1 MRSSSARSTGCA
13 RSFAISSA
21 SQPSRR
27 TPEEIGPSG
36 VRVRYPLV
44 HSPLVGPLRAF
55 VLVIV
60 LAIVS
65 GCQIVPEGIA
75 KDLFPTRATTSYRV
89 AESAFN
95 QLIERHV
102 DRPDSKVLITGALD
116 AVDAQLVKEGTP
128 PAYDRPVLTGNAPSD
143 LAKLAETLDLLA
155 VKYPKLDSELEKAG
169 LDRPKHLERVATD
182 GMAKSLKE
190 CHTYFLD
197 PNRAKTFNRPP
208 EEYSGI
214 GAQIAATRAGEQP
227 EIAGIFP
234 NTPAERAGLHA
245 GDRIK
250 TVDGADVTGFTAEE
264 VATKIRG
271 PEATNVTIV
280 VTRASQELTFTITR
294 AKLTPPRVISRDYE
308 SGTIG
313 YVQIFAFNGD
323 VTRQT
328 ADAVQAHITAGVR
341 GIVLDLR
348 NNPGGDLTAAQDVGS
363 IFAKGALV
371 KQSGRDG
378 VQRELRTNDKWYW
391 STPKPLVVLVN
402 ERSASGSEIVAAGVR
417 ANGAGVVVGTKT
429 AGCVGIGQPRE
440 LPDGSMLLITIARM
454 QDAKTGEE
462 LNGEGRGVRPDVP
475 TGTAVEEQ
483 LTAAITALRARI

>member
-1 MRSSSARSTGCA
+1 MVA
-13 RSFAISSA
+13 
-21 SQPSRR
+21 
-27 TPEEIGPSG
+27 
-36 VRVRYPLV
+36 
-44 HSPLVGPLRAF
+44 LRAL
-55 VLVIV
+55 VLLIV
-60 LAIVS
+60 AAIVVS

-75 KDLFPTRATTSYRV
+75 KDLFPARATTSYRV

-102 DRPDSKVLITGALD
+102 DRPDSKLLITGALD

-128 PAYDRPVLTGNAPSD
+128 PAYDRPVLTGNSPSD

-155 VKYPKLDSELEKAG
+155 VKYPKLDPEVEKAG

-197 PNRAKTFNRPP
+197 PNRAKTFNKPP

-214 GAQIAATRAGEQP
+214 GAQISATRAGEQP
-227 EIAGIFP
+227 EIADIFP
-234 NTPAERAGLHA
+234 NTPAERAGLRA

-250 TVDGADVTGFTAEE
+250 SVDGADVTGFTAEE

-280 VTRASQELTFTITR
+280 VVRGSQELTFTITR
-294 AKLTPPRVISRDYE
+294 AKLIPPRVVARSSDD
-308 SGTIG
+308 GAIG
-313 YVQIFAFNGD
+313 VIKINAFNGD

-328 ADAVQAHITAGVR
+328 ADAVQGLIVSGVK
-341 GIVLDLR
+341 GIILDLR
-348 NNPGGDLTAAQDVGS
+348 NNPGGDLTAAQDIGS

-371 KQSGRDG
+371 KQTGRDG
-378 VQRELRTNDKWYW
+378 LQRELRTNDKWYW

-440 LPDGSMLLITIARM
+440 LPDGSMLLITIAKM
-454 QDAKTGEE
+454 QDAKSGEE
-462 LNGEGRGVRPDVP
+462 LNGEGRGVTPDVP

-483 LTAAITALRARI
+483 LAAAITALRQRI